1 MNLHVEL
8 SAWREAL
15 PLHLKFG
22 RDLGRYNEHAWVATK
37 WVKRQRQSVE
47 VRKWPPFLIPRF
59 A

>member
-47 VRKWPPFLIPRF
+47 VREWPSFLIL
-59 A
+59 